1 MALKIPASPRYR
13 KRVGAFSGAD
23 VKHDESVIGFSTA
36 ARIYNFDFSSGALRD
51 GYGIGAHERVPIYTK
66 RYCVYRYYSEDAG
79 RYIDQYVF
87 QSKSGLFWYYDELR
101 AEIRLISGIA
111 YPPFEAMNYRINGRD
126 VLLITCEGYPLIT
139 WDGKILQINESTPQ
153 ISSMALH
160 YERLFVTSKTE
171 PTKLFF
177 SADFDPL
184 NWSTSGNRGGYI
196 ELLDDRGEMNKVVSF
211 ADYLYVFRDHGIS
224 RITAYAD
231 VKEFAVSNLFVAA
244 GRIFPET
251 IQKCG
256 SVIVF
261 LASDGL
267 YAFDGYECRKVLT
280 QLDGLIKEGVA
291 SAFYDGKYYLSCKA
305 DFGDGKKIECE
316 NTEYK
321 ANMLLV
327 FDPLTGE
334 YSVSRG
340 MDIRFMSACTF
351 LGEDFLAACDE
362 EKGGGVIV
370 RNGKRFDTP
379 LEKRWESP
387 LSDFGMPDKYKAVRE
402 VHVDTETDISVSVL
416 GDGKERAVAVK
427 PGVRRIRYNIRARQ
441 LSLSVQ
447 TNTCDCRIKPPTVVY
462 SL

>member
-1 MALKIPASPRYR
+1 MALRIPTSPRYR
-13 KRVGAFSGAD
+13 KRVGAFSGVD

-51 GYGIGAHERVPIYTK
+51 GYGIGNHTRVPKFAK
-66 RYCVYRYYSEDAG
+66 RYCVYRYFSEEAN
-79 RYIDQYVF
+79 RYVDQYVF
-87 QSKSGLFWYYDELR
+87 QIQSGHLCCYDELVGK
-101 AEIRLISGIA
+101 IQLISGSA
-111 YPPFEAMNYRINGRD
+111 YPPFEAMNYRINGKD
-126 VLLITCEGYPLIT
+126 ILLISCEGYPLIT
-139 WDGKILQINESTPQ
+139 WNGRLLIDNNGTPE

-184 NWSTSGNRGGYI
+184 NWSTSGNQGGFI

-244 GRIFPET
+244 GRIFPES

-256 SVIVF
+256 SVIMF

-291 SAFYDGKYYLSCKA
+291 SAFFDGKYYLSCKA

-316 NTEYK
+316 NGECK

-327 FDPLTGE
+327 YDPTTGE

-340 MDIRFMSACTF
+340 MDIRYMNACTF
-351 LGEDFLAACDE
+351 VGEDFLAAYDE
-362 EKGGGVIV
+362 GNGGGVIM
-370 RNGKRFDTP
+370 RNGKRFDVP

-416 GDGKERAVAVK
+416 GDGKERTVPVK
-427 PGVRRIRYNIRARQ
+427 SGPRRIRYNIRARQ
-441 LSLSVQ
+441 LSLSVE
-447 TNTCDCRIKPPTVVY
+447 TNKCDCRIKPPTIVY